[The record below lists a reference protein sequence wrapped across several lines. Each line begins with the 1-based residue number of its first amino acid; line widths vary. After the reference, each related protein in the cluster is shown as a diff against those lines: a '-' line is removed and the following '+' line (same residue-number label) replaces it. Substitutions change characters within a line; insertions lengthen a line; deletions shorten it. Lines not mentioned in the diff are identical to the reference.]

1 MCRVLAYLGRPLPL
15 GAVLYNTDNSLV
27 RQAHSPR
34 MTAMLSLAGFGVAA
48 WEPRS
53 LAPHEPLLYRST
65 TLPVYDR
72 NLRNLARKVAPTCI
86 LAHVRGVELSETG
99 VASELGL
106 HPFHWPGTRVA
117 FAHNGHLR
125 EFDRMRFSLVPHIRP
140 ELQRQLSGLGDTE
153 WLYAVFLSQL
163 RDPYGTPTAD
173 ELAEAT
179 VKTLRIVRATRELH
193 HIETSSPTNLF
204 ATTGRDLVAT
214 RFSFDYGWY
223 PDVDSLL
230 EVDLPFV
237 SLWYTLGDTYA
248 LHDGEWTMGN
258 EHPICSLLLASEP
271 LTIDSSTWLEVPE
284 YSLLVGSLERT
295 QLHMELR
302 DLDI

>member
-1 MCRVLAYLGRPLPL
+1 
-15 GAVLYNTDNSLV
+15 
-27 RQAHSPR
+27 
-34 MTAMLSLAGFGVAA
+34 MTAMLNLAGFGVAA

-72 NLRNLARKVAPTCI
+72 NLRNLAGKVAPTCV
-86 LAHVRGVELSETG
+86 LAHVRGAELSETG
-99 VASELGL
+99 VVSELGL
-106 HPFHWPGTRVA
+106 HPFHWSGTHVA

-125 EFDRMRFSLVPHIRP
+125 EFERMRFSLVPHIDP
-140 ELQRQLSGLGDTE
+140 GLQPRIGGMGDTE

-163 RDPYGTPTAD
+163 GNPYGRPTAD
-173 ELAEAT
+173 ELAEAM
-179 VKTLRIVRATRELH
+179 VKTLRIVRAMRELH

-204 ATTGRDLVAT
+204 AATGRELVAT

-248 LHDGEWTMGN
+248 LHDGEWTMGS
-258 EHPICSLLLASEP
+258 EHPLGSLLLASEP
-271 LTIDSSTWLEVPE
+271 LTVDSSTWLEVPE
-284 YSLLVGSLERT
+284 YSLLTGSLDRG

-302 DLDI
+302 DLDV

>member
-15 GAVLYNTDNSLV
+15 GVVLYDTDNSLV
-27 RQAHSPR
+27 RQAHNPR
-34 MTAMLSLAGFGVAA
+34 MTAMLNLAGFGVAA

-53 LAPHEPLLYRST
+53 LAPHEPFLYRST
-65 TLPVYDR
+65 SLPVYDR
-72 NLRNLARKVAPTCI
+72 NLRNLARKTAPTCV
-86 LAHVRGVELSETG
+86 LAHVRGAELSETG
-99 VASELGL
+99 VVSELGL

-140 ELQRQLSGLGDTE
+140 ELLTRIGGMGDTE

-163 RDPYGTPTAD
+163 RDPYGAPAAD
-173 ELAEAT
+173 ELAEAA
-179 VKTLRIVRATRELH
+179 VKTLEIVRAVRELH

-204 ATTGRDLVAT
+204 ATTGRDLLAT

-223 PDVDSLL
+223 PEVDSLL

-237 SLWYTLGDTYA
+237 SLWYTHGDTYA
-248 LHDGEWTMGN
+248 LHDGEWTMGS
-258 EHPICSLLLASEP
+258 ERPLCSLLLASEP
-271 LTIDSSTWLEVPE
+271 LTVDSSTWLEVPE
-284 YSLLVGSLERT
+284 YSLLSGSLDGD
-295 QLHMELR
+295 QLQVELR